1 MTQRAVIMEIDEE
14 NGSRSV
20 IDIIEWT
27 TDRLELNK
35 RRLVRFLR
43 KNQSAGKY
51 EIHIYQLNN
60 DTAKEEPIYK
70 RSIKL

>member
-43 KNQSAGKY
+43 KNHSAGKY